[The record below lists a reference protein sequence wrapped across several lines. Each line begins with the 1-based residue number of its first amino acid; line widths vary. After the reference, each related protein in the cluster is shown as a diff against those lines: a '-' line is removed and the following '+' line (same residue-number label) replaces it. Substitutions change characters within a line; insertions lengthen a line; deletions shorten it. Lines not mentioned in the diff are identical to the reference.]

1 MRIGIT
7 LSKRRAS
14 ALAIGVGCTLLAWAL
29 AAGAALAQDS
39 AEPESSSS
47 SRIVGVWGVTVTLR
61 DCATGAPLG
70 PPFPSLLTFEDGG
83 AISESTGAPIF
94 APNQR
99 TEGHGVW
106 RKLTK
111 RKFSQRTIALLRFE
125 TQPQPPLP
133 GFLAGWQVIDQTITM
148 SDRNHF
154 TSEGTGDF
162 YDVQGELYRTGCS
175 SAVGER
181 FE

>member
-1 MRIGIT
+1 MNTGNT
-7 LSKRRAS
+7 MSKRRAS
-14 ALAIGVGCTLLAWAL
+14 TLATAAGVALLAWSLSTQAVL
-29 AAGAALAQDS
+29 AEDS
-39 AEPESSSS
+39 AEPESSS

-83 AISESTGAPIF
+83 TISESTGALGF

-111 RKFSQRTIALLRFE
+111 RKYSQRTIALLRFE
-125 TQPQPPLP
+125 TQPQPPVP

-148 SDRNHF
+148 SDRDHF
-154 TSEGTGDF
+154 TSEGSGDF
-162 YDVQGELYRTGCS
+162 YNAQGELYRAGCS

>member
-1 MRIGIT
+1 MKTGNNS
-7 LSKRRAS
+7 SKRRAS
-14 ALAIGVGCTLLAWAL
+14 ALAIGVGIALLAWGL
-29 AAGAALAQDS
+29 STRAALADDS
-39 AEPESSSS
+39 PEAESSSS

-83 AISESTGAPIF
+83 TISESTGALGF

-99 TEGHGVW
+99 TEGHGV

-111 RKFSQRTIALLRFE
+111 RKYSQRTIALLRFE
-125 TQPQPPLP
+125 TQPQPPVP

-148 SDRNHF
+148 SDRDHF

-162 YDVQGELYRTGCS
+162 YNAQGELYRAGCS